1 MADGKD
7 DKTPPLGGGAGDDA
21 DALAGFDLSS
31 LQESLGAMTGGMP
44 GGAGGPDMSALGDL
58 LGGMG
63 GAVGAP
69 AAGGAGGGLL
79 EMAQQLAN
87 DPAFAQMASQ
97 LQGAMGPGG
106 PMATGGPG
114 GPGGSDGGG
123 FNPQEYMQ
131 TMQKMMADPSFV
143 QYSEKLYSSMMED
156 PMMKQVMTSMSDP
169 TARQEMEEKMKSLR
183 EDPELADVMKEMEA
197 GGPQAMMK
205 YWNDPDVLSKIGKKM
220 QGVMGMGP
228 GAAGSIGASGDK
240 VVVEEAGE
248 AEEEEVDL
256 LAAVSSSDVD
266 AVKELVAAGAD
277 VNEKDEDGRS
287 ALHFACGY
295 GEIECARILL
305 EAGATVDILDAT
317 KNTPLHYAAGYG
329 EKESCELLLEHK
341 ADKALKND
349 DKATASDIAKMNNHA
364 ELSDIL
370 KV

>member
-1 MADGKD
+1 
-7 DKTPPLGGGAGDDA
+7 
-21 DALAGFDLSS
+21 
-31 LQESLGAMTGGMP
+31 
-44 GGAGGPDMSALGDL
+44 
-58 LGGMG
+58 
-63 GAVGAP
+63 
-69 AAGGAGGGLL
+69 
-79 EMAQQLAN
+79 
-87 DPAFAQMASQ
+87 
-97 LQGAMGPGG
+97 
-106 PMATGGPG
+106 
-114 GPGGSDGGG
+114 
-123 FNPQEYMQ
+123 
-131 TMQKMMADPSFV
+131 
-143 QYSEKLYSSMMED
+143 
-156 PMMKQVMTSMSDP
+156 
-169 TARQEMEEKMKSLR
+169 MKSLR

-295 GEIECARILL
+295 GE
-305 EAGATVDILDAT
+305 
-317 KNTPLHYAAGYG
+317 
-329 EKESCELLLEHK
+329 KESCELLLEHK